1 MDINIENKNDKQ
13 HISVLNDES
22 DLQDNDEEK
31 NTIIRSSLP
40 AVRQICCKHMSG
52 KYTVVAAIIEK

>member
-1 MDINIENKNDKQ
+1 MESKNDKKL
-13 HISVLNDES
+13 ISVLNDDS
-22 DLQDNDEEK
+22 YLQENGEGK
-31 NTIIRSSLP
+31 NTIRPSLP

>member
-13 HISVLNDES
+13 LISVLNDDS
-22 DLQDNDEEK
+22 DLQDNGEGK
-31 NTIIRSSLP
+31 NTIRHSSP

>member
-1 MDINIENKNDKQ
+1 MENKNDKKA
-13 HISVLNDES
+13 ISVLNDES
-22 DLQDNDEEK
+22 DLQDNGERK
-31 NTIIRSSLP
+31 NTFRHSLP

>member
-1 MDINIENKNDKQ
+1 MENKNDKQ
-13 HISVLNDES
+13 LISVLNDDSYIQE
-22 DLQDNDEEK
+22 NGEGK
-31 NTIIRSSLP
+31 NTIRPSLP

>member
-1 MDINIENKNDKQ
+1 MENKNDKQ
-13 HISVLNDES
+13 AISVLNDES
-22 DLQDNDEEK
+22 DLQDNGEGK
-31 NTIIRSSLP
+31 NTIRHSLP